1 MHRRPGSRGL
11 ALLCLA
17 FLLALGPEAAWARG
31 GFRGG
36 GFRSAPSFRP
46 STSYRSFTPSRGWA
60 TKPSS
65 TYTKPSLGLK
75 GWGSS
80 TRPLS
85 TAPASTPR
93 LGSGAVAGAG
103 AAGVAAG
110 TSGSPGLS
118 RSTYTARRSVYDT
131 ARRSGTLYSTKA
143 EAQAAFSSRYASQ
156 YGSTF
161 QSEPA
166 SRPTWIP
173 QSTLVG
179 GQSVNVI
186 YNPGLGGYGY
196 LHPTL
201 GTWMLYNAM
210 SDAIMVDTLMNH
222 HNYYYGA
229 PVYMSHGQSWI
240 NFALF
245 LLVAIVVLS
254 AVARAVRRARWQ

>member
-1 MHRRPGSRGL
+1 MP
-11 ALLCLA
+11 
-17 FLLALGPEAAWARG
+17 
-31 GFRGG
+31 
-36 GFRSAPSFRP
+36 
-46 STSYRSFTPSRGWA
+46 
-60 TKPSS
+60 
-65 TYTKPSLGLK
+65 KPSLGSK

-93 LGSGAVAGAG
+93 LGFGAAAGATG
-103 AAGVAAG
+103 AA
-110 TSGSPGLS
+110 GSPGLS
-118 RSTYTARRSVYDT
+118 RSSYTARRSVYDT

-143 EAQAAFSSRYASQ
+143 EAQSAFSSRYASQ

-166 SRPTWIP
+166 TRPNWIP

-179 GQSVNVI
+179 GQSVNVT
-186 YNPGLGGYGY
+186 YNPGLGGYAY

-210 SDAIMVDTLMNH
+210 SDAIMLDSLMNH

-245 LLVAIVVLS
+245 LLVALVVAS
-254 AVARAVRRARWQ
+254 ALARVVRRARWR